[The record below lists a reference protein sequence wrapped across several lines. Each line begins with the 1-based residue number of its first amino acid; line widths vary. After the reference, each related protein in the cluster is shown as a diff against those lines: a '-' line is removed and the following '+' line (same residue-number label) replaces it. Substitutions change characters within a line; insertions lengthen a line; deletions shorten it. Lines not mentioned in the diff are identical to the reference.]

1 MYSDDIKRLALKKLE
16 EGMNLRE
23 VAELLDIGKTTIHTW
38 KKEGIKQRVKKSYVK
53 KIDPKKLKDYIEKNP
68 DAYLKE
74 IAQEFNVCPEAIR
87 KRLKSLGITRKK
99 RQQSTKNKTNKK

>member
-1 MYSDDIKRLALKKLE
+1 MYSDDIKKLVLE
-16 EGMNLRE
+16 KISQGMSDTE
-23 VAELLDIGKTTIHTW
+23 AMKFFKIGRTTICRW

-53 KIDPKKLKDYIEKNP
+53 KIKPEELIKYIEDNP

-74 IAQEFNVCPEAIR
+74 IAQEFNVSSVAVH

-99 RQQSTKNKTNKK
+99 RQQSTKSKTNKK